1 MLQNDLVVVLH
12 FYLWLSKIVVED
24 PMTLKLTPTISIR
37 NQVARAANT
46 ACVESWSD
54 LKGCTSVGYLP
65 CKQEC
70 IRKYG
75 SASYGYCANISHCIC
90 VFVCVLIN

>member
-1 MLQNDLVVVLH
+1 MAKSTLSHIFSLVL
-12 FYLWLSKIVVED
+12 LILA
-24 PMTLKLTPTISIR
+24 ISIR

>member
-1 MLQNDLVVVLH
+1 MHLFLYIPNPSDLQE
-12 FYLWLSKIVVED
+12 W
-24 PMTLKLTPTISIR
+24 KLRTISIR